1 MIEVPAEIAE
11 VDATGLVYGLYE
23 DIRATMEIGMV
34 NLIYRR
40 MAAVD
45 GLLEWVWGVLRPLLA
60 SDDVEEA
67 LLLLAAGAGQASSQ
81 STFKLERHQMDIE
94 DQELPNLKRVLDDY
108 NRGNGLNLLLLT
120 AFSECLLLGGPKVGE
135 MMAEKAD
142 RRPLRSCL
150 PPIIAMTDMSKET
163 ASLIQELSKLIAPS
177 DRPLIPSLFRHLAHW
192 PGFLTL
198 VAPHITSFVSSG
210 ELATL
215 SDSAKHCAKD
225 FSLMSK
231 EQFISPVE
239 LTPPSADVQAYWLG
253 ELNAYISKP
262 IPEMVVIG
270 NALRHALP

>member
-11 VDATGLVYGLYE
+11 VDATDLVCGLYE

-45 GLLEWVWGVLRPLLA
+45 GLLEWVWGVLHPLLA

-67 LLLLAAGAGQASSQ
+67 LLLLAAGAGQASSR

-120 AFSECLLLGGPKVGE
+120 AFSECLLLGGPKVGA
-135 MMAEKAD
+135 MMAEKVE

-163 ASLIQELSKLIAPS
+163 ASLKVPY
-177 DRPLIPSLFRHLAHW
+177 P
-192 PGFLTL
+192 
-198 VAPHITSFVSSG
+198 
-210 ELATL
+210 
-215 SDSAKHCAKD
+215 C
-225 FSLMSK
+225 
-231 EQFISPVE
+231 
-239 LTPPSADVQAYWLG
+239 
-253 ELNAYISKP
+253 
-262 IPEMVVIG
+262 
-270 NALRHALP
+270 